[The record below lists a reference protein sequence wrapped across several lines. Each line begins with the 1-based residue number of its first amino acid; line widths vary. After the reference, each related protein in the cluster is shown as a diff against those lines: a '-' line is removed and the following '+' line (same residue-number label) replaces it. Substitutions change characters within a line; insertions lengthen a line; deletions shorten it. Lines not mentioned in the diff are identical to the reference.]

1 MPAMADSQPR
11 YVAIFERDADGDAW
25 LVHIDGIAECHTYGR
40 TRHQAGVRIREALA
54 AWLDR
59 APGDLTITTR

>member
-1 MPAMADSQPR
+1 MADAQHR
-11 YVAIFERDADGDAW
+11 FTAIFARDADGDAW
-25 LVHIDGIAECHTYGR
+25 LVHIDGVPGCHTYGR

-59 APGDLTITTR
+59 VPGT